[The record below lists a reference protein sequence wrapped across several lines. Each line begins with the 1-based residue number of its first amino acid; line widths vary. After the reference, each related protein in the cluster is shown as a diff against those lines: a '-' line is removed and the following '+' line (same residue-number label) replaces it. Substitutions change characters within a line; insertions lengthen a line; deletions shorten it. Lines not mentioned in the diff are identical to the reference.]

1 VPSRRQIY
9 RRRRI
14 VVFGGLLLVL
24 SLLFYLPMTLLAPLR
39 AAEAAVPEHVEEP
52 GAAAVLDFPGYGAS
66 AIGAVDFPGVL
77 ATSGS
82 AKALPMASIT
92 KLVTALTVLEA
103 HPLGVDD
110 KGPKVT
116 MTADDVRYYTDS
128 LKVNGKVAPV
138 KAGQVYTQRELLD
151 LTLIESANNYATT
164 LAVWAFGS
172 EDAFVKKA
180 RTWVKAHDLPSV
192 KIVDPTGL
200 DSGNKATATDL
211 VELGRLALADPVVA
225 EIVGTEKMTLHDVGL
240 VENSNELLGSHGVTG
255 IKTGTLDTFG
265 ANLLFSAEY
274 TVGASTVTVI
284 GVVLG
289 GTDHPT
295 LDRAITGLLASV
307 KAGFHEVDVSDVGE
321 DFADYETA
329 WGQTASAEA
338 GAEAVLLTWSDT
350 PITAAVTAEPVHVTA
365 AGAHV
370 GDVTFTA
377 GVRTITVPLVLSNA
391 LTDPGPG
398 WRLTHPGELF

>member
-1 VPSRRQIY
+1 M
-9 RRRRI
+9 
-14 VVFGGLLLVL
+14 FGGLLLVL

-39 AAEAAVPEHVEEP
+39 AADPAIADHLQEP
-52 GAAAVLDFPGYGAS
+52 GSAAVLDFPGYGAS
-66 AIGAVDFPGVL
+66 AIGALDFPGVL

-82 AKALPMASIT
+82 DKALPMASIT

-103 HPLGVDD
+103 HPLEVDE

-116 MTADDVRYYTDS
+116 MTAADVRYYTDS
-128 LKVNGKVAPV
+128 LAVNGKVAPV

-151 LTLIESANNYATT
+151 LTLIESANNYAMT

-172 EDAFVKKA
+172 EDAFVNKA
-180 RTWVKAHDLPSV
+180 RAWVKAHDLPSLR
-192 KIVDPTGL
+192 IVDPTGL
-200 DSGNKATATDL
+200 DTGNKATATDL
-211 VELGRLALADPVVA
+211 VELGRLALADPVIA
-225 EIVGTEKMTLHDVGL
+225 QIVGTEKMTLHDVGL
-240 VENSNELLGSHGVTG
+240 VENSNELLGVHGVTG

-295 LDRAITGLLASV
+295 LDRAITGLLSTV

-329 WGQTASAEA
+329 WGQSASAEA

-350 PITAAVTAEPVHVTA
+350 PITASVTADPLHLAE

-377 GVRTITVPLVLSNA
+377 GVRTITVPLVLSHA